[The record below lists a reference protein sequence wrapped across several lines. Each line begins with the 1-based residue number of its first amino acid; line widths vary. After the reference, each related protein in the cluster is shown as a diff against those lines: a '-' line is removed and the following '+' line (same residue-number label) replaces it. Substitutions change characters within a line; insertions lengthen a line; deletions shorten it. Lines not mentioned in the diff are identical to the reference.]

1 MEAEEPNLQWNRFT
15 NELFSLCRKLGVKT
29 VVTLGS
35 MYDNVLHSDRII
47 SGIVSHEDVFLMLN
61 QKGVIPIVNEAKEI
75 LSSV

>member
-47 SGIVSHEDVFLMLN
+47 SGIVSPEDVFLMLN

>member
-35 MYDNVLHSDRII
+35 MYDHVLHSDRII
-47 SGIVSHEDVFLMLN
+47 SGIASHEDVFLMLK
-61 QKGVIPIVNEAKEI
+61 QKGVISIVNEAKEI